1 MSQSPIWW
9 TNTCWVL
16 TVCQTGQDRC
26 TSAYVVSTVVVG
38 TALRCFPDIW
48 WGSDMVKT
56 LVGMQQQQGLRQQM
70 PEEGGKCSVAEAQSR
85 VPLHTCC
92 PSHLQ
97 GPDAAHTGASPHV
110 CYGILALTAVRA
122 PLCADDEPRCDCI
135 CTWGLWKGTGVK

>member
-26 TSAYVVSTVVVG
+26 TSAYVVSTVVAG
-38 TALRCFPDIW
+38 TALWCFPDIW

-56 LVGMQQQQGLRQQM
+56 LVGMQM

-97 GPDAAHTGASPHV
+97 GPDAAHTGPAHMCV
-110 CYGILALTAVRA
+110 MV
-122 PLCADDEPRCDCI
+122 
-135 CTWGLWKGTGVK
+135 